1 MHFDFSVYIV
11 NFVIKM
17 QMARS
22 EQALKKKNK
31 DITKQKVTKSCKKI
45 INKQVRKF

>member
-22 EQALKKKNK
+22 EQALKKKQRYYQ
-31 DITKQKVTKSCKKI
+31 TKNHKIMQKNYK
-45 INKQVRKF
+45 